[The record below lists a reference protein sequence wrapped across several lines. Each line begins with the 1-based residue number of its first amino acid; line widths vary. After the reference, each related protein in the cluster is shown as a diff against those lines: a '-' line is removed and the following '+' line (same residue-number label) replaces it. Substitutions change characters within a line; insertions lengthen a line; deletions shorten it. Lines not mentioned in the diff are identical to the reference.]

1 MIRIKLCE
9 VLGREKMTRKK
20 LAELTNVR
28 PNTIGDLYNENVK
41 KIDLDLLS
49 RICQTL
55 HCDISDLLEYEEEEE
70 NK

>member
-49 RICQTL
+49 RICQIL